1 MTLDTTFLRN
11 KAAIAGIGLTE
22 FSKNSGVSEL
32 ALAARCVTAACEDAG
47 ISPSELDGF
56 VSYTL
61 DSTDEIEVARA
72 VGAGD
77 LSFFSRINYG
87 GGAAVGTIL
96 QAVMAVATGQ
106 ASHVVCWRAMNGRS
120 GQRMGQGVSG
130 NIISSDLIHW
140 SWYMAYGMLT
150 PGSWV
155 ALIANKYMDA
165 YDVTREDLGLVAIS
179 QRNYALNNPR
189 AFGYG
194 KPLSMEDYLGSK
206 MIADPLCLYDFCQE
220 TDGGCAILITSA
232 ERARDLRQKPAVI
245 RGVTQA
251 STRGQEQMT
260 SYYRDELL
268 SLPEMEM
275 AARRTYEMA
284 ELGPDAIDA
293 ACLYDAFT
301 PEIIMQLESFG
312 FAEQG
317 EGVQLV
323 REGALDI
330 DGRLPNNTHGGLL
343 SEAYIHGMNNIAEA
357 TRLVRGESCNQ
368 PAKAVEHVL
377 VSSGV
382 GVPTGA
388 LILGAD

>member
-1 MTLDTTFLRN
+1 MAISLKN
-11 KAAIAGIGLTE
+11 QAAIAGVGMTE
-22 FSKNSGVSEL
+22 LSKNSGVSEL
-32 ALAARCVTAACEDAG
+32 SLAAQCIKAACDDAG
-47 ISPSELDGF
+47 IAPSEIDGL

-77 LSFFSRINYG
+77 LTFFSRINYG

-106 ASHVVCWRAMNGRS
+106 ANTVVCWRAMNGRS
-120 GQRMGQGVSG
+120 GQRMGQGVSAS
-130 NIISSDLIHW
+130 ISSSDLIHW

-150 PGSWV
+150 PGSWI
-155 ALIANKYMDA
+155 AMIANKYMHK
-165 YDVTREDLGLVAIS
+165 YGVTREDLGRVAIS
-179 QRNYALNNPR
+179 QRNYAQSNPR

-194 KPLSMEDYLGSK
+194 KPLTMDAYLNSK
-206 MIADPLCLYDFCQE
+206 MIAEPLCLYDFCQE

-232 ERARDLRQKPAVI
+232 ERARDLKQKPAII

-251 STRGQEQMT
+251 STQGQEQMT
-260 SYYRDELL
+260 SYYRSELV
-268 SLPEMEM
+268 SLPEMEL
-275 AARRTYEMA
+275 AARRVYAMA
-284 ELGPDAIDA
+284 GLGPDDIDA

-301 PEIIMQLESFG
+301 SEIIMQLESFG
-312 FAEQG
+312 FCG
-317 EGVQLV
+317 EGEGKDMV
-323 REGALDI
+323 RDGALDS

-343 SEAYIHGMNNIAEA
+343 SEAYIHGMNNIAEGV
-357 TRLVRGESCNQ
+357 RLIRGESTGH
-368 PAKAVEHVL
+368 PEKRIEHVL

-388 LILGAD
+388 LILGD

>member
-1 MTLDTTFLRN
+1 MSLRN
-11 KAAIAGIGLTE
+11 QAAIAGIGLTE

-32 ALAARCVTAACEDAG
+32 SLAAQCITAACDDAG
-47 ISPSELDGF
+47 ISPSEIDGL

-106 ASHVVCWRAMNGRS
+106 ASTVVCWRAMNGRS

-150 PGSWV
+150 PGSWI
-155 ALIANKYMDA
+155 ALIANKYMDT
-165 YDVTREDLGLVAIS
+165 YGVTREDLGRVAIS

-194 KPLSMEDYLGSK
+194 KPLTMEDYLGSK

-232 ERARDLRQKPAVI
+232 ERAKDLRQKPAVI

-251 STRGQEQMT
+251 STQGQEQMT
-260 SYYRDELL
+260 SYYRSELL

-275 AARRTYEMA
+275 AARRVYDMA
-284 ELGPDAIDA
+284 GLGPDDIDA

-301 PEIIMQLESFG
+301 S
-312 FAEQG
+312 
-317 EGVQLV
+317 
-323 REGALDI
+323 
-330 DGRLPNNTHGGLL
+330 
-343 SEAYIHGMNNIAEA
+343 
-357 TRLVRGESCNQ
+357 
-368 PAKAVEHVL
+368 
-377 VSSGV
+377 
-382 GVPTGA
+382 
-388 LILGAD
+388 